1 MTSNISAPPTGPR
14 PSAHARR
21 SSDRPSLRPR
31 RTPSGTPRITLRR
44 LTGGLGT
51 VLLCLGTV
59 LFVLPFVFTV
69 VTSLRTAADVAR
81 SPLGIP
87 HSLTLK
93 NFTNAFSQIHYGPS
107 TLNTLLITG
116 LSCAAITIIGSLAAY
131 PLARITQHW
140 STTVYRLFIL
150 GTSVPV
156 FVVVAPL
163 YLLMRDLNLLD
174 TYAGVVF
181 IYTALNLPVAV
192 FFYTSFIRSIPGDL
206 EEAAALDGCGALRT
220 FFTIILPLLRP
231 VTSTLLTFISLQIW
245 NDLLVPL
252 VFLQDPGKRTV
263 MVNAYS
269 FIDPHTVQ
277 PTTLFPA
284 ALLGVLPLLVIFV
297 FLQRQVVAGMSAG
310 AVKS

>member
-1 MTSNISAPPTGPR
+1 MTSETSRLPATARAVSPR
-14 PSAHARR
+14 T
-21 SSDRPSLRPR
+21 PR
-31 RTPSGTPRITLRR
+31 RTGRPGS
-44 LTGGLGT
+44 GLGT
-51 VLLCLGTV
+51 ALLWVGTV
-59 LFVLPFVFTV
+59 LFVLPFLFTV

-81 SPLGIP
+81 APLGIP
-87 HSLTLK
+87 HTFTLK
-93 NFTNAFSQIHYGPS
+93 NFSDAFRQIHYGPS

-116 LSCAAITIIGSLAAY
+116 LSCVCITVLGSLAGY
-131 PLARITQHW
+131 PLARITAGW
-140 STTVYRLFIL
+140 STAVYRLFIL
-150 GTSVPV
+150 GTSIPV

-163 YLLMRDLNLLD
+163 YLLMRDMNLLD

-181 IYTALNLPVAV
+181 IYTAINLPLAV
-192 FFYTSFIRSIPGDL
+192 FFYTSFIRSIPVDL
-206 EEAAALDGCGALRT
+206 EEAAALDGCGAFRT
-220 FFTIILPLLRP
+220 FFVVVLPLLRP
-231 VTSTLLTFISLQIW
+231 VTSTLLTFVALQIW

-297 FLQRQVVAGMSAG
+297 FFQRQVVAGMSAG
-310 AVKS
+310 AVK

>member
-1 MTSNISAPPTGPR
+1 MTSDITSPPAETRPAPVAEHRAPLQP
-14 PSAHARR
+14 
-21 SSDRPSLRPR
+21 
-31 RTPSGTPRITLRR
+31 RTPSRTSRSPLRR

-51 VLLCLGTV
+51 VLLCLGTL
-59 LFVLPFVFTV
+59 LFVLPFLFTV

-93 NFTNAFSQIHYGPS
+93 NFSDAFSQIHYGPS
-107 TLNTLLITG
+107 TLNTLLVTS
-116 LSCAAITIIGSLAAY
+116 LSCVAITVIGSLAAY

-140 STTVYRLFIL
+140 STAVYRLFIL

-174 TYAGVVF
+174 TYAGVVL

-192 FFYTSFIRSIPGDL
+192 FFYTSFIRSIPADL
-206 EEAAALDGCGALRT
+206 EEAAALDGCGAFRT
-220 FFTIILPLLRP
+220 FFTVILPLLRP
-231 VTSTLLTFISLQIW
+231 VTSTLLTFVSLQIW

-284 ALLGVLPLLVIFV
+284 ALLGVLPLLLIFV
-297 FLQRQVVAGMSAG
+297 FFQRQVVAGMSAG

>member
-1 MTSNISAPPTGPR
+1 MTSHTLSPEADTRPTTPR
-14 PSAHARR
+14 PSSDPAAAPTR
-21 SSDRPSLRPR
+21 S
-31 RTPSGTPRITLRR
+31 TLRR
-44 LTGGLGT
+44 ATKSLGT
-51 VLLCLGTV
+51 VLLCVGV
-59 LFVLPFVFTV
+59 LVFVLPFVFTV
-69 VTSLRTAADVAR
+69 LTSLRTAADVAR

-87 HSLTLK
+87 HTFTLK
-93 NFTNAFSQIHYGPS
+93 NFSDAFSQIHYGRS
-107 TLNTLLITG
+107 ALNTLLITG
-116 LSCAAITIIGSLAAY
+116 LSCLSITVLGSLASY
-131 PLARITQHW
+131 PLARITQGW
-140 STTVYRLFIL
+140 STWVYRLFIV

-174 TYAGVVF
+174 NYAGVVF
-181 IYTALNLPVAV
+181 VYTAMFLPVAV
-192 FFYTSFIRSIPGDL
+192 FFYTSFIRSIPTDL

-231 VTSTLLTFISLQIW
+231 ITSTLLTFVSLQVW
-245 NDLLVPL
+245 NDLIVPL
-252 VFLQDPGKRTV
+252 VFLQDPDKRTV

-284 ALLGVLPLLVIFV
+284 ALLGVLPLFLIFV
-297 FLQRQVVAGMSAG
+297 FLQRHVVAGMSAG

>member
-1 MTSNISAPPTGPR
+1 MTSDISAPPTGTR
-14 PSAHARR
+14 PAPTGA
-21 SSDRPSLRPR
+21 
-31 RTPSGTPRITLRR
+31 TPPHPLRR
-44 LTGGLGT
+44 LLGGLGT
-51 VLLCLGTV
+51 VLLCLGTL
-59 LFVLPFVFTV
+59 LFVLPFLFTV

-93 NFTNAFSQIHYGPS
+93 NFTDAFGQIHYGRS

-116 LSCAAITIIGSLAAY
+116 LSCLAITVIGSLASY

-140 STTVYRLFIL
+140 STALYRLFIL
-150 GTSVPV
+150 GTSIPV

-174 TYAGVVF
+174 SYAGVVF
-181 IYTALNLPVAV
+181 IYTALYLPVAV
-192 FFYTSFIRSIPGDL
+192 FFYTSFIRSIPVDL
-206 EEAAALDGCGALRT
+206 EEAASLDGCGAFRT

-231 VTSTLLTFISLQIW
+231 VTSTMLTFVALQVW
-245 NDLLVPL
+245 NDLVVPL
-252 VFLQDPGKRTV
+252 VFLQDPDKRTV

-284 ALLGVLPLLVIFV
+284 ALLGVLPLLLIFV